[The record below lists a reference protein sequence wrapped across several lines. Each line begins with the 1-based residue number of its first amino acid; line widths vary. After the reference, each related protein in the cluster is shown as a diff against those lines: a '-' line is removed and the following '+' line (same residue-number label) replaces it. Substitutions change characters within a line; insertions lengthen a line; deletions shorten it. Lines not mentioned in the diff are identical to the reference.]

1 MSVEDLLSSL
11 QKQSNFVSKYKGT
24 MYNEEH
30 TKLGFIIPF
39 FKSLGYNMHCPDEVI
54 TEYACDFGIKKGEKV
69 DFAIMKDKHP
79 YILVEAKH
87 CDKELNEKFASQLSR
102 YFNQTDAKLGILT
115 NGIQYWFYSD
125 FDKVNVMDT
134 QPFFKFDILN
144 ISEGDAVSLHK
155 FTKDVFFIAD
165 DKILTNW
172 KLVDVVDTYYNWL
185 DSQMS
190 TPTRD
195 ILKLFCSDLS
205 LTVDVDSLREV
216 IFERYTT
223 GVSDDYDGDEDME
236 YELSQSVPTRSEG
249 HVNEEPPGYN
259 NLSRKKDTSDRHKN
273 DLVIVNSSMKDL
285 YQNFRLGYLRDDI
298 IENVGKHDLEYVS
311 ENDASYIVK
320 MGDIAFDFLCAK
332 DAFKVDITFKGI
344 FGVLINS
351 TVYRLCAWHS
361 LIGAVVEHLYRE
373 GYTRRKIISIS
384 NRVRSGRVL
393 YDSNENRYFVAEAQ
407 YRGISF
413 NKRLSAMYSMR
424 YFLNLLSLYDI
435 DLNSVFIILYDPDKG
450 KNTKVIDEIKYQVD
464 AQDIVLK

>member
-144 ISEGDAVSLHK
+144 ISEGDALSLHK
-155 FTKDVFFIAD
+155 FTKDVFLSD

-205 LTVDVDSLREV
+205 LTVDIDSLREI
-216 IFERYTT
+216 IFERYST
-223 GVSDDYDGDEDME
+223 GISDNYDGDEDME
-236 YELSQSVPTRSEG
+236 YELSQSVSTRSEG
-249 HVNEEPPGYN
+249 HVNEEPAGYN
-259 NLSRKKDTSDRHKN
+259 NLSRKKDTSDRHRN
-273 DLVIVNSSMKDL
+273 DLVTVTSPMKDL

-298 IENVGKHDLEYVS
+298 VENAGRCDHYYVS
-311 ENDASYIVK
+311 DNDASYIVK
-320 MGDIAFDFLCAK
+320 LDDIVFDFLCAK
-332 DAFKVDITFKGI
+332 DSSKVNITYKSI
-344 FGVLINS
+344 FGVLIGS
-351 TVYRLCAWHS
+351 IVYRLASWSS
-361 LIGAVVEHLYRE
+361 LMAVVVEHLYRE
-373 GYTRRKIISIS
+373 GYTRRKIVSIS
-384 NRVRSGRVL
+384 NTVQSGRVL
-393 YDSNENRYFVAEAQ
+393 YDSNEHRYFTSEAK

-413 NKRLSAMYSMR
+413 NKNISAICSMKN
-424 YFLNLLSLYDI
+424 FLKLLNLYDI
-435 DLNSVFIILYDPDKG
+435 DLNSVFIIIYDSDKS
-450 KNTKVIDEIKYQVD
+450 KNTKLLDEIKYQVD